1 MLRGLYTAASGMITQ
16 QRRHDTITQNIA
28 NVNTPGYKQV
38 ESIERSFPEML
49 ISLSNGDQGQTNRQI
64 GRINTGVLAEESV
77 SVNVQGD
84 VHQTNSL
91 DDFAIVSDINLADPA
106 TGQNIPF
113 DASGKYVSDN
123 GTITYRPQA
132 FFAVTGKDG
141 ETGYT
146 RDGNFQLD
154 GAGTLRTST
163 GNAVLGSNGNPVTLQ
178 GSMNDY
184 SVDSRGVILSKQT
197 GQQVGRIG
205 ITVVNQPGLM
215 TRTGDGLFQ
224 VSAANTQR
232 AGVRELQAG
241 DNVELRQGY
250 LEGSTVDAAASMV
263 ELNAALRAYESN
275 QKIVQFYDKSL
286 DKTVNDV
293 GRV

>member
-16 QRRHDTITQNIA
+16 QRRHDTVTQNIA
-28 NVNTPGYKQV
+28 NINTPGYKQV

-49 ISLSNGDQGQTNRQI
+49 ISLTNGDQGQTNRNI
-64 GRINTGVLAEESV
+64 GRLNTGVLAEESV

-84 VHQTNSL
+84 VRPTGSA
-91 DDFAIVSDINLADPA
+91 DDFAIVSEINLADPA

-113 DASGKYVSDN
+113 DPSGKYVAED
-123 GTITYRPQA
+123 GTVTYRPQA

-146 RDGNFQLD
+146 RDGNFQLNA
-154 GAGTLRTST
+154 AGNLLTST
-163 GNAVLGSNGNPVTLQ
+163 GNQVLGQGGNPITLQ
-178 GSMNDY
+178 GSIDDY
-184 SVDSRGVILSKQT
+184 NFDSRGIITSKQT
-197 GQQVGRIG
+197 GDEVGRLG
-205 ITVVNQPGLM
+205 ITVVNQPGQM
-215 TRTGDGLFQ
+215 TRTGDGLFGI
-224 VSAANTQR
+224 NNPET

-241 DNVELRQGY
+241 DNVEIRQGY

-263 ELNAALRAYESN
+263 ELTAALRAYETN
-275 QKIVQFYDKSL
+275 QKVIQFYDKSL
-286 DKTVNDV
+286 EKTVNEI

>member
-28 NVNTPGYKQV
+28 NINTPGYKEV

-49 ISLSNGDQGQTNRQI
+49 ISLSGGDQGQTSRQI

-84 VHQTNSL
+84 VRQTNSL
-91 DDFAIVSDINLADPA
+91 DDFAIVSEMNLPNPA

-113 DASGKYVSDN
+113 DASGKYVADN

-154 GAGTLRTST
+154 GAGNLRTST

-178 GSMNDY
+178 GSMSDY
-184 SVDSRGVILSKQT
+184 NVDSRGVISSKQT
-197 GQQVGRIG
+197 GQQVGQIG

-224 VSAANTQR
+224 ISAANTAE
-232 AGVRELQAG
+232 AGVRQLQAA

-263 ELNAALRAYESN
+263 ELSAALRAYEAN